1 MDFMKV
7 YENWLNSPALSADE
21 KAELEAI
28 RNDAKEIESRFF
40 DQLSPCGFFDGLIDF
55 TVSAGDLPSRS
66 LLMSAKEP
74 FILIFCTND
83 CKFELI
89 IFYHHRIVKRYLC
102 HLLFLEFKLFQ
113 IAP

>member
-40 DQLSPCGFFDGLIDF
+40 DQLSPCGFFDGFIDF
-55 TVSAGDLPSRS
+55 TVSAGDLPSGAVPMAAEYP
-66 LLMSAKEP
+66 LA
-74 FILIFCTND
+74 LIAGSNNG
-83 CKFELI
+83 KFQCGFVI
-89 IFYHHRIVKRYLC
+89 IV
-102 HLLFLEFKLFQ
+102 
-113 IAP
+113 P